1 MSSFSFV
8 AFKICSLSV
17 TLDSLII
24 MCLSVIVFELILVE
38 IFEFLESVGS
48 FLSSDL
54 GNFLALFLQINSL
67 FLSLFF
73 IWDTHNMY
81 TGLLAVP

>member
-1 MSSFSFV
+1 M
-8 AFKICSLSV
+8 
-17 TLDSLII
+17 
-24 MCLSVIVFELILVE
+24 VFELILIE

-81 TGLLAVP
+81 TGPLAVP